1 MELILESFGN
11 CNLAGVWD
19 FFPSLIFIWGR
30 RDWTSRFE
38 NRENYILNENFENI
52 YSEKKIRRKTYLE
65 ILELRKGKGL
75 EIFVI
80 EN

>member
-1 MELILESFGN
+1 MEIVTWCLG
-11 CNLAGVWD
+11 
-19 FFPSLIFIWGR
+19 FFPLPDFYLGKK
-30 RDWTSRFE
+30 SRFE

>member
-19 FFPSLIFIWGR
+19 FFPSLIFIWGKR
-30 RDWTSRFE
+30 VGSRIGKI
-38 NRENYILNENFENI
+38 NLNENFESI